1 MRTLKEYAKYLRE
14 THLRE
19 YAVYYLDL
27 LKEVNLPLIRLAIE
41 RGLME
46 DLWDE
51 NAEKATMERQLKSLQ
66 ALEDGAVISNARKNL
81 KLWEEDKLLP
91 GIGKNEILPTDLVMG
106 YLVQKK
112 VLFHFLPE
120 FTNDVKEFLAIV
132 QEVEDLYSNLQ
143 DENIKVLF
151 RIQKSTERQLKQ
163 SEERF
168 VQMVQNIKDYA
179 IFMLDPMGHVQSW
192 NEGIE
197 RIKGYRDEEIIGK
210 HISVFYTEDDR
221 KNGVPEYNL
230 KMAEKLGQY
239 ESEGIRIKKDGSS
252 FWADII
258 YTPLYDENKKLAG
271 YSKITR
277 DITKQKMAADEL
289 IRLNN
294 FLDSVLENIPNMIF
308 VKDAHDLKF
317 VRFNKAGETLLGY
330 PKETFI
336 GKNDYD
342 FFPKEQADF
351 FTAKDR
357 EVLSQNDIIDVA
369 EELIDTKNGE
379 QRWLHTKK
387 IPIIGL
393 DGKAQY
399 LLGISEDITE
409 MRETRLDIERKTK
422 ELERSNSEL
431 EQFAYVASHDLQ
443 EPLRT
448 INSYVQL
455 LAERYKGKLDKDAN
469 EFIDFAVDGSHRM
482 RMLINSLLEYSR
494 VNKVKPFEWIYPE
507 KIIRSIL
514 QDMKDQV
521 EESGA
526 TIEYDNLPKIFG
538 DSVLIGQLFQNLIGN
553 ALKFRDGKEPE
564 IKISGIAKENEYLFS
579 VEDNGIGIKK
589 EYADKIFVIFQ
600 RLNSRDKY
608 PGTGIGLSI
617 CKKIVERHGG
627 KIWVEPKPGGGSIFY
642 FTIKTTL
649 L

>member
-19 YAVYYLDL
+19 YAIYYLDL

-41 RGLME
+41 RGLIE
-46 DLWDE
+46 DLWDK
-51 NAEKATMERQLKSLQ
+51 NAEKATMERQSKSLQ
-66 ALEDGAVISNARKNL
+66 ALEDGTVISNAQKNL

-91 GIGKNEILPTDLVMG
+91 GIGKNEIMPTDLVMG

-120 FTNDVKEFLAIV
+120 FTNDVNEFLAIV
-132 QEVEDLYSNLQ
+132 QEVEDLYSHLQ
-143 DENIKVLF
+143 DENVKLLF
-151 RIQKSTERQLKQ
+151 KLQKSTEGQLRQ

-168 VQMVQNIKDYA
+168 IQMVHNVKDYA
-179 IFMLDPMGHVQSW
+179 IFMLDPEGHVQSW

-210 HISVFYTEDDR
+210 HISIFYTEEDQ

-230 KMAEKLGQY
+230 KMAEKLGRY
-239 ESEGIRIKKDGSS
+239 ESEGVRIKKDGTS
-252 FWADII
+252 FWADVI
-258 YTPLYDENKKLAG
+258 YTPMYDDNKKLTG

-277 DITKQKMAADEL
+277 DITKQKMVADEL
-289 IRLNN
+289 VRLNN

-308 VKDAHDLKF
+308 VKDARDLRF
-317 VRFNKAGETLLGY
+317 VRFNKTGETLLGY

-336 GKNDYD
+336 DKNDYD

-351 FTAKDR
+351 FTTKDR
-357 EVLSQNDIIDVA
+357 EVLSQNDIIDIA
-369 EELIDTKNGE
+369 EELINTKSG

-393 DGKAQY
+393 NGKAQY

-409 MRETRLDIERKTK
+409 MREARMDIEKKTK

-431 EQFAYVASHDLQ
+431 EQFAYIASHDLQ

-455 LAERYKGKLDKDAN
+455 LAERYKDKLDKDAN
-469 EFIDFAVDGSHRM
+469 ELIDFVVDGSQRM

-507 KIIRSIL
+507 KIINGVL
-514 QDMKDQV
+514 HGMKDQV
-521 EESGA
+521 IESGA
-526 TIEYDNLPKIFG
+526 TIEYHSLPKIFG

-553 ALKFRDGKEPE
+553 AIKFRDDKKPE
-564 IKISGIAKENEYLFS
+564 IKISGITKENEYLFS
-579 VEDNGIGIKK
+579 VEDNGIGIKS
-589 EYADKIFVIFQ
+589 EYANKIFVIFQ

-627 KIWVEPKPGGGSIFY
+627 EIWVEPRPGGGSIFY

>member
-294 FLDSVLENIPNMIF
+294 FLDSVLENI
-308 VKDAHDLKF
+308 
-317 VRFNKAGETLLGY
+317 
-330 PKETFI
+330 
-336 GKNDYD
+336 
-342 FFPKEQADF
+342 
-351 FTAKDR
+351 
-357 EVLSQNDIIDVA
+357 
-369 EELIDTKNGE
+369 
-379 QRWLHTKK
+379 
-387 IPIIGL
+387 
-393 DGKAQY
+393 
-399 LLGISEDITE
+399 
-409 MRETRLDIERKTK
+409 
-422 ELERSNSEL
+422 
-431 EQFAYVASHDLQ
+431 
-443 EPLRT
+443 
-448 INSYVQL
+448 
-455 LAERYKGKLDKDAN
+455 
-469 EFIDFAVDGSHRM
+469 
-482 RMLINSLLEYSR
+482 
-494 VNKVKPFEWIYPE
+494 
-507 KIIRSIL
+507 
-514 QDMKDQV
+514 
-521 EESGA
+521 
-526 TIEYDNLPKIFG
+526 
-538 DSVLIGQLFQNLIGN
+538 
-553 ALKFRDGKEPE
+553 
-564 IKISGIAKENEYLFS
+564 
-579 VEDNGIGIKK
+579 
-589 EYADKIFVIFQ
+589 
-600 RLNSRDKY
+600 
-608 PGTGIGLSI
+608 
-617 CKKIVERHGG
+617 
-627 KIWVEPKPGGGSIFY
+627 
-642 FTIKTTL
+642 
-649 L
+649 